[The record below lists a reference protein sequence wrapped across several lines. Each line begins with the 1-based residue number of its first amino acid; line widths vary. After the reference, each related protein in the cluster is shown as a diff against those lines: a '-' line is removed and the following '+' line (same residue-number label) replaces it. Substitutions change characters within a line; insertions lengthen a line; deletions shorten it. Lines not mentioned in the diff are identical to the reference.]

1 MSLSDLTREFFRQ
14 LQEMGQFKLNLLF
27 ANLSIVIMVSGY
39 LDYFTGHQSVE
50 ALFFLLFTWYFATHS
65 ITHPTFFVEDEVYDR
80 TLISVIQ
87 SRKSVNSY
95 QSGVKS

>member
-14 LQEMGQFKLNLLF
+14 LQEMSQFKLNLLF

-50 ALFFLLFTWYFATHS
+50 ALFSCYLLGILPPTVSRIQRFL
-65 ITHPTFFVEDEVYDR
+65 
-80 TLISVIQ
+80 
-87 SRKSVNSY
+87 
-95 QSGVKS
+95 

>member
-39 LDYFTGHQSVE
+39 LDYFTATNLLKHSFSCYLLGILPPTVSRIQR
-50 ALFFLLFTWYFATHS
+50 FL
-65 ITHPTFFVEDEVYDR
+65 
-80 TLISVIQ
+80 
-87 SRKSVNSY
+87 
-95 QSGVKS
+95 

>member
-14 LQEMGQFKLNLLF
+14 LQEMSQFKLNLLF

-50 ALFFLLFTWYFATHS
+50 AQLSELKTIMPQVDL
-65 ITHPTFFVEDEVYDR
+65 
-80 TLISVIQ
+80 Q
-87 SRKSVNSY
+87 SAR
-95 QSGVKS
+95 